1 MKRASASAR
10 MNQLYYNNHG
20 NDQLQANSSWYGCR
34 LRPSR
39 YSMARVR
46 LERDRRPRSIM
57 HRRLLAT
64 SIRFAMHTRMP
75 PRVGSAPCMARIL
88 ARLHRMNMK
97 WNWTN
102 YVFHTKKRQIFEDK
116 VSMLLRFTYTPSI
129 KAVDSVQR
137 FSIILPFQVDFPK
150 YCEFPSRNKAL
161 KITCNRQSITISP
174 AGAHT
179 VTCNEIKIPYNNAT
193 LPTCYPQSPPYTV
206 PRQLNYFSPR
216 SPWSMF
222 QNLKRIV

>member
-1 MKRASASAR
+1 MIRLSIAAITVFNGEGPAGEGPAPPINHASSPSCYKHSICNAHSDAPAGWLR
-10 MNQLYYNNHG
+10 TMHG
-20 NDQLQANSSWYGCR
+20 PHS
-34 LRPSR
+34 
-39 YSMARVR
+39 
-46 LERDRRPRSIM
+46 
-57 HRRLLAT
+57 
-64 SIRFAMHTRMP
+64 
-75 PRVGSAPCMARIL
+75 GSAPSYE
-88 ARLHRMNMK
+88 HEMK
-97 WNWTN
+97 LDQLLGN